1 MNWTPSTREI
11 IATGPT
17 EMNIAVLSGKGGT
30 GKTMVSVNLAKVA
43 TSSTYI
49 DCDVEEPNG
58 HLYLKPENLIR
69 EEVSVLVP
77 RCDPNICNGCRECV
91 RFCRFNALAF
101 SLDRLTVFSDM
112 CHSCGGCSAI
122 CPQEAITEHPRMIGY
137 VESGQSGDVCV
148 RTGVMNIG
156 EAAGLPI
163 ITRLLQSLSV
173 PKKGITFID
182 CPPGSSCSVM
192 ESIKNTDFCVLVTEP
207 TVFGTHDLDLV
218 VELVSI
224 LDKPFGV
231 ILNKNIEGELNP
243 SEEYCLKKNI
253 PIIGR
258 IPFDRELSSLCSEA
272 RIASEESARF
282 KELFQNVLNNIL
294 ETAG

>member
-1 MNWTPSTREI
+1 
-11 IATGPT
+11 
-17 EMNIAVLSGKGGT
+17 
-30 GKTMVSVNLAKVA
+30 
-43 TSSTYI
+43 
-49 DCDVEEPNG
+49 
-58 HLYLKPENLIR
+58 
-69 EEVSVLVP
+69 
-77 RCDPNICNGCRECV
+77 
-91 RFCRFNALAF
+91 
-101 SLDRLTVFSDM
+101 
-112 CHSCGGCSAI
+112 
-122 CPQEAITEHPRMIGY
+122 
-137 VESGQSGDVCV
+137 
-148 RTGVMNIG
+148 MNIG